1 VAGDGGDAARKNAP
15 VVGVASRERTPGGA
29 RCHQHRQRQVLG
41 QPHRAAPPGRG
52 VDARP
57 GRHDWVPRRGQPVA
71 QPAKRFLGNHGVP
84 VDDAGFQVPERAGIR
99 VLIPVIQRQRQVDR
113 PGRRGGRLQ
122 DRVRQRLRRVL
133 RARRLVAP
141 LDQRLDQ
148 PRRVYVSQ
156 VGFQLGVLPRLLAGG
171 DDHRHVPGL
180 GVDQVPHRVAG
191 ARRGVQVH
199 QRRLASGLRVAVR
212 HPDRRALLQRQ
223 DVAEVI
229 GHVAQQRQLVGA
241 GVPED
246 GGDPV
251 GAQHLVE
258 SVPYVHER
266 VPPIHSAGPVI
277 LRVLIVS
284 IVSGLKPRLRPGER
298 ASHVRVIHQSW

>member
-1 VAGDGGDAARKNAP
+1 MFAP
-15 VVGVASRERTPGGA
+15 
-29 RCHQHRQRQVLG
+29 
-41 QPHRAAPPGRG
+41 
-52 VDARP
+52 
-57 GRHDWVPRRGQPVA
+57 
-71 QPAKRFLGNHGVP
+71 PAKRFLGNHGAP
-84 VDDAGFQVPERAGIR
+84 VDDAVSQMPERAGIR
-99 VLIPVIQRQRQVDR
+99 VLIPVIQRQREVDR
-113 PGRRGGRLQ
+113 PGRRGGRLE

-148 PRRVYVSQ
+148 PRRVHVGQ
-156 VGFQLGVLPRLLAGG
+156 VGLQLGVLPRLLAGG
-171 DDHRHVPGL
+171 DDHRHVSGL
-180 GVDQVPHRVAG
+180 GVDQVPHRVSG

-212 HPDRRALLQRQ
+212 HPDRRAFLQRQ

-251 GAQHLVE
+251 GAQDLVE
-258 SVPYVHER
+258 RVAYVHEY
-266 VPPIHSAGPVI
+266 VPPVHGIEPGIGLAPSLP
-277 LRVLIVS
+277 LDLVS
-284 IVSGLKPRLRPGER
+284 R
-298 ASHVRVIHQSW
+298 HHQNW